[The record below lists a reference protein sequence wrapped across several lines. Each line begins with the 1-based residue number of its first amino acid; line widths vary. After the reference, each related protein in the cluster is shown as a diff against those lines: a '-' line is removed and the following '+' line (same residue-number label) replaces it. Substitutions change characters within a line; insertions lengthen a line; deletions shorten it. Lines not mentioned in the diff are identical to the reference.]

1 MVGVGIVGASAVYA
15 ATRAGAQVVALDAG
29 APGAGTSSA
38 SFAWLN
44 ACKKEPE
51 HYHRLNAAGMAA
63 HRELA
68 RELGGDVTHHDGGS
82 LEWAEGDD
90 EVAELRT
97 RVDRLAGRGYA
108 ATFITRERALS
119 LEPGLGIPDH
129 VREVAFYADDAWLD
143 APRLVRTLLDAAT
156 LKGAEVRSNA
166 AVRSLRAKNGRVEA
180 LAIDGAEIVAKAV
193 LVCVGPA
200 TKAFLEPLGVTMP
213 VGRVFGLLAVTSRP
227 ATELRRVVHAPG
239 VHLRGDVA
247 GGLMLGADDL
257 DGPVVEHASAA
268 GRAEI
273 AEQMLE
279 RARRVYPPARNVTL
293 VEHRVGVRPM
303 PSDRH
308 TIAGRVAGFENAWM
322 IATHSGVTLGPL
334 LGRLMADEI
343 VRGAPSATLAPF
355 RPDRFLR

>member
-1 MVGVGIVGASAVYA
+1 VVGVGIVGASAVYA

-97 RVDRLAGRGYA
+97 RVERLAGRGYA